1 MRDLDRPSF
10 IKICGVTSIDDAAL
24 VHGAGA
30 DALGLIIAPSRRRV
44 TVSDAREVAAWAK
57 GRLLSVLVVRELDDR
72 AILEAVDRVGPDA
85 VQLHDGL
92 STELAEGLRE
102 RGRLLIRALA
112 FGSDEFWQFDD
123 AIVDAVLLDGQR
135 PGSGDVHGWQD
146 VERRSWTRPVI
157 AAGGLTSS
165 NVSEIISRPWVW
177 GVDVASGV
185 EASPGHK
192 DRDAVVAFV
201 TNARDAFA
209 ERP

>member
-1 MRDLDRPSF
+1 MRDLECANF
-10 IKICGVTSIDDAAL
+10 VKICGVTSVDDAAL

-30 DALGLIIAPSRRRV
+30 DALGLIIAPSRRRI
-44 TVSDAREVAAWAK
+44 TLTEAREVAAFAK
-57 GRLLSVLVVRELDDR
+57 DRLLSVLVVRELNDD

-85 VQLHDGL
+85 VQLHDAL
-92 STELAEGLRE
+92 STALVEGLRE
-102 RGRLLIRALA
+102 RGHLVIRALA
-112 FGSDEFWQFDD
+112 IGSDEFWRFDD
-123 AIVDAVLLDGQR
+123 VTVDAVLLDGQR

-157 AAGGLTSS
+157 AAGGLTST

-192 DRDAVVAFV
+192 DRDAVVSFV

-209 ERP
+209 GRP